1 MEHVIVNRKSKATK
15 RTLTAVAVVSALVAA
30 LSAVARGVISG
41 QFQDYSSPVLGF
53 LGVGLI
59 LGLFVAL
66 LAINTRLQ
74 VEFED
79 NEQNRQLALDEAQN

>member
-1 MEHVIVNRKSKATK
+1 MEHVIVNRESKATK

-30 LSAVARGVISG
+30 LSAVARGVVSD
-41 QFQDYSSPVLGF
+41 QDYSSPVLGF
-53 LGVGLI
+53 LGVAMI

-79 NEQNRQLALDEAQN
+79 NEQNRQLALDETQN